1 MSFEDDKEKNEIER
15 LVEIHSTLKK
25 QYHDKKEQLER
36 LNVEIEE
43 LNDLLNQINKLIAGK
58 SFTPASKLLDA
69 EEIFKEGIGAK
80 GTGTLIKRKVFS
92 SENKLLCVLK
102 FKDFKDVEI
111 KIVDPKE
118 SQVKEQSEIF
128 ISNFVKQILV
138 KIKEKEPSLDM
149 KIKKHEKE
157 DFIETI
163 IIQNVNKLEN
173 FDLIE
178 LGIRRVLES
187 T

>member
-1 MSFEDDKEKNEIER
+1 MSFEDDKGKNEIER
-15 LVEIHSTLKK
+15 LVEIHSKLKK
-25 QYHDKKEQLER
+25 QYYDKKEQIER
-36 LNVEIEE
+36 LSVEIEE
-43 LNDLLNQINKLIAGK
+43 LNDVLNQINKIIAGK
-58 SFTPASKLLDA
+58 SFTPASKLLNA

-92 SENKLLCVLK
+92 NENKLLCILK
-102 FKDFKDVEI
+102 FKDLKDVEI
-111 KIVDPKE
+111 KIVDPKK
-118 SQVKEQSEIF
+118 SRIKEQSEIF
-128 ISNFVKQILV
+128 ISDFIQQILV
-138 KIKEKEPSLDM
+138 KIKEKEPSLEM
-149 KIKKHEKE
+149 KIEKHENKE
-157 DFIETI
+157 FIETI